1 MGAILGEFA
10 SWLVSLFGGFGA
22 WFASGLV
29 ARLITGAG
37 LSVFYFSGAHAIF
50 SSISGLVMGYGGAPA
65 ALVDMLGLMGIGT
78 AFNIIV
84 AAYGVRVTMLSM
96 HRVFLGT

>member
-1 MGAILGEFA
+1 MGGLLSEFA

-22 WFASGLV
+22 WFASGLL
-29 ARLITGAG
+29 ARVLTGAG
-37 LSVFYFSGAHAIF
+37 LSLVYFSGAHVLF

-65 ALVDMLGLMGIGT
+65 ALVDMLGLMGLGS

-96 HRVFLGT
+96 HKVFLAS